1 VDVLA
6 VLPLTANDP
15 IAVGADEQP
24 ELRLA
29 MNDLLLELIDDPDV
43 VGDRVRVV
51 EITGD
56 PAARLAALE
65 EAAGL
70 R

>member
-1 VDVLA
+1 MDVLA

>member
-1 VDVLA
+1 
-6 VLPLTANDP
+6 
-15 IAVGADEQP
+15 
-24 ELRLA
+24 